1 MPFVAPS
8 PSPAPPLLPLPNNQ
22 LPSNT
27 QIHQVDNQARTCGIT
42 KKISTEM
49 VETLIALRSNW
60 SSQRASTNS
69 SGKRNLRLG
78 LVQVM
83 LRGLNTTQDLIR
95 AGSVNF
101 FTFFVEKASQ
111 CPLLIRKNNTL
122 CHWRCTEPVIT
133 RST

>member
-1 MPFVAPS
+1 
-8 PSPAPPLLPLPNNQ
+8 
-22 LPSNT
+22 
-27 QIHQVDNQARTCGIT
+27 
-42 KKISTEM
+42 M

-69 SGKRNLRLG
+69 LGKRNLRLG

-101 FTFFVEKASQ
+101 FTFFG
-111 CPLLIRKNNTL
+111 
-122 CHWRCTEPVIT
+122 
-133 RST
+133 

>member
-1 MPFVAPS
+1 
-8 PSPAPPLLPLPNNQ
+8 
-22 LPSNT
+22 
-27 QIHQVDNQARTCGIT
+27 
-42 KKISTEM
+42 M

-122 CHWRCTEPVIT
+122 EVYGTSHNKVYINIQ
-133 RST
+133 RSKRQ